1 MVNIEIDGKKIIV
14 DENKCILEIAK
25 ENNVAIPSLC
35 YHSDTHPKEG
45 CRLCLIEIDGRKG
58 LHTSC
63 GTYPEEGMVI
73 KTNTEEI
80 LKARKINLKLLFS
93 QHVEKCGECIWNN
106 RCKMLDYAKDW
117 GLHIN
122 EWEDRKKDYPK
133 YNFGPAIIY
142 DSSKCINCFN
152 CVEICKNQG
161 IGYLEVKKEGAFH
174 RIVPTEKKDID
185 CVYCG
190 QCVVH
195 CPSGTFSSNDPS
207 DKIEEELKNENKYV
221 VFEFAP
227 SIRTSIGE
235 EFNMD
240 YGTVVIEKMIAGIK
254 KLGAKKVFDVSVGAD
269 LTTIEEANELI
280 ERIEKKEGLPMFTS
294 CCPAWVK
301 FVEFYKPEF
310 IPNLTTVRSPQ
321 IILGGVIKTYF
332 AEKENIDPKNIVV
345 VSVMPCTSKKYECER
360 EELKINGLKCVD
372 YVLTTHELSRLFL
385 KNNIDLKEIEEE
397 EKDDLLGNAS
407 GAGVI
412 FGASG
417 GVAESATRTACYKLL
432 NKKLDRIDFKEFRG
446 QEGVKE
452 ATVKI
457 GEIEIRIAVV
467 NGLMNARKILEN
479 YPERFDYMEVMSC
492 PGGCIGGGGQ
502 PVPVDKDIRKKR
514 ADSLYEIDE
523 KAEIRIADENQVVKD
538 IYNEFLTN
546 KEIINKIAYTTFS
559 KKQKEN

>member
-1 MVNIEIDGKKIIV
+1 MVNIEIDGKKIIA
-14 DENKCILEIAK
+14 DEKKSILEIAK
-25 ENNVAIPSLC
+25 ENNIDIPSLC
-35 YHSDTHPKEG
+35 YHSDTHPREG
-45 CRLCLIEIDGRKG
+45 CRLCLIEIEGRKG
-58 LHTSC
+58 LFTSC
-63 GTYPEEGMVI
+63 GTCAEEGMVI
-73 KTNTEEI
+73 RTNTEEI
-80 LKARKINLKLLFS
+80 LKTRKTNLKLLFS
-93 QHVEKCGECIWNN
+93 QHTEKCGECIWNN
-106 RCKMLDYAKDW
+106 RCKMLNYAKEW
-117 GLHIN
+117 SLHIN

-133 YNFGPAIIY
+133 HNFGPAIIY
-142 DSSKCINCFN
+142 DSSKCINCYN
-152 CVEICKNQG
+152 CAEICKNQG
-161 IGYLEVKKEGAFH
+161 IGYLEVKKENGFH
-174 RIVPTEKKDID
+174 KIVPTNNKDID

-190 QCVVH
+190 QCLAH

-207 DKIEEELKNENKYV
+207 SKIEEEIRNNKYV

-235 EFNMD
+235 EFDMA

-254 KLGAKKVFDVSVGAD
+254 KLGAKKVFDVSLGAD
-269 LTTIEEANELI
+269 LVTIEEANELI
-280 ERIEKKEGLPMFTS
+280 ERLEKKEGLPMFTS

-310 IPNLTTVRSPQ
+310 IPNLTTVKSPQ
-321 IILGGVIKTYF
+321 ILLGGVIKTYF

-360 EELKINGLKCVD
+360 GELKINGLKCVD
-372 YVLTTHELSRLFL
+372 YVLTTHELARMFL
-385 KNNIDLKEIEEE
+385 KHDIDLKEIEGED
-397 EKDDLLGNAS
+397 KDNLLGLSS

-446 QEGVKE
+446 QEGIKE
-452 ATVKI
+452 AVVKI
-457 GEIEIRIAVV
+457 GEAEIRIAVV
-467 NGLMNARKILEN
+467 NGLMNARKIIEN
-479 YPERFDYMEVMSC
+479 HLNEFDYIEVMSC

-502 PVPVDKDIRKKR
+502 PVPVDKDIRQKR
-514 ADSLYEIDE
+514 ADSLYQIDE
-523 KAEIRIADENQVVKD
+523 KEDIRIADENPLVQN
-538 IYNEFLTN
+538 IYKEFLIN